1 MSESHKWYAVRTRSK
16 CEKMVALTFRDKGI
30 EQYLPIFREVHQWK
44 DRRKTV
50 ELPLFP
56 GYLFARLVSSR
67 PAQLPVLRTEG
78 VVGILG
84 RPDMFEPIPDHE
96 IEGVRQL
103 VATSVGFCAHPL
115 LQEGSWVQVK
125 RGALK
130 GVEGLLV
137 RVKNQSRLVL
147 SISLLSRSISTEIDL
162 SDVQLIQPFISR
174 KVA

>member
-16 CEKMVALTFRDKGI
+16 CERKVALTFSDKGV
-30 EQYLPIFREVHQWK
+30 EYYLPTFREVHQWK
-44 DRRKTV
+44 DRKKMIEV
-50 ELPLFP
+50 PLFP
-56 GYLFARLVSSR
+56 GYLFARFKSSP
-67 PAQLPVLRTEG
+67 PAELTVLRTDG

-84 RPDMFEPIPDHE
+84 RPEMFEPIPDHE

-103 VATSVGFCAHPL
+103 VATSVGFCVHPL

-130 GVEGLLV
+130 GVEGLVV
-137 RVKNQSRLVL
+137 RVKNQTRLVL

-162 SDVQLIQPFISR
+162 RDVQLLRPTIAR